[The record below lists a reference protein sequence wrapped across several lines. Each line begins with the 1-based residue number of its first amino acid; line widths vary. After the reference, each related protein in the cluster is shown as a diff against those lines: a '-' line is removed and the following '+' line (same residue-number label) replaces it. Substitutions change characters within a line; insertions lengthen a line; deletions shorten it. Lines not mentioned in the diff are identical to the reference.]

1 MTENNAINF
10 LLYSYFELTLDDRES
25 KISDSA
31 IERAYRDASGRVLSI
46 TDESGGNETY
56 KEKAKEQLNQQI
68 RNLSSAIDYDQWLY
82 KTCRELNKT
91 YKPAKDKNGA
101 PAFHFGHA
109 QKWVNMTMK
118 YLYVIKTIFKT
129 FDRDIMPWLT
139 VDLEKQLHIPVDSY
153 IMEAAAANETISV
166 KREKVDFSHGL
177 SILLPGSSKDD
188 VPYSSAKPWSK
199 WEESEYERFRAQLE
213 GKILEKSPLDW
224 EGPAWIEIA
233 RIRKEREKKT

>member
-1 MTENNAINF
+1 MKCENAINF
-10 LLYSYFELTLDDRES
+10 LLYSYFEITLDNSEKEMIDA
-25 KISDSA
+25 A
-31 IERAYRDASGRVLSI
+31 IARAYRDASGRVLSI
-46 TDESGGNETY
+46 GGEGSNYKQAASKKIYEQISERLSAQGFDEWFYDTCSELKKIYETAEDKKGN
-56 KEKAKEQLNQQI
+56 
-68 RNLSSAIDYDQWLY
+68 
-82 KTCRELNKT
+82 
-91 YKPAKDKNGA
+91 

-118 YLYVIKTIFKT
+118 YLCVLKSVCQAYGK
-129 FDRDIMPWLT
+129 DILPWMT
-139 VDLEKQLHIPVDSY
+139 DDLEHQLHIPVDSY

-166 KREKVDFSHGL
+166 KRKTVDFAYGL
-177 SILLPGSSKDD
+177 SILLPGNSKDD

-199 WEESEYERFRAQLE
+199 WEKSEYERFRAQLE